1 MHAGPVAGH
10 FGVGAGDAAGLGLG
24 FGMYEGVK
32 LAAKEQLG
40 YMYAV
45 LASGMDPTSPKGQAY
60 MKRLREAAE
69 DASFGTVFSRADVA
83 KMMPGV
89 AGMADVPLQQSLPFM
104 KGAIQFGEVERQF
117 GTAIGKNFGAS
128 ESAAAAIRMS
138 HMLGITDP
146 EKMMPILNAMVPAST
161 TTEKSPEEL
170 TRVLQYM
177 LGSAAGVGMSQSESI
192 NLGALGGILMPGTRA
207 GTSLNMML
215 TGMMPKGGAGAGTR
229 MHRGA
234 AQRASLLQKM
244 GLLDPA
250 THQLFRD
257 AQGGMLE
264 PMIEHLQDYLK
275 KNPKSAYGDFVS
287 VFQQRGARMA
297 YELARNP
304 KMVDMARELE
314 TRQTNFAEMGGV
326 AGAQGKQ
333 NEALTNQALRA
344 WSNLKTIVTDMAE
357 GTIPGLTAALK
368 GLNAGLEAVRG
379 FSEQHKGIA
388 TAAGYGGEVLGAYAG
403 FRVLK
408 KMLGWFGGGGS
419 GGAAASG
426 AAGAAEAAGAG
437 IGAGAA
443 AAGGVTVGGVVAALG
458 GVGAIAGA
466 YSYLFGK
473 SLEQARDPNFQRRFW
488 DPSEGTVFAPSG
500 PSQEV
505 TPSVGEHGRAGLPD
519 AGVLGSVGDKVS
531 SAVDAGAAKTTEA
544 TTAVA
549 HAVEAAKAAI
559 VSAIQSIH
567 LNIDGKAIAGA
578 VMGHMSHEA
587 GKPPADAGSIDTR
600 LAPLYPAHSGAF

>member
-1 MHAGPVAGH
+1 
-10 FGVGAGDAAGLGLG
+10 
-24 FGMYEGVK
+24 
-32 LAAKEQLG
+32 
-40 YMYAV
+40 
-45 LASGMDPTSPKGQAY
+45 
-60 MKRLREAAE
+60 
-69 DASFGTVFSRADVA
+69 
-83 KMMPGV
+83 
-89 AGMADVPLQQSLPFM
+89 
-104 KGAIQFGEVERQF
+104 
-117 GTAIGKNFGAS
+117 
-128 ESAAAAIRMS
+128 
-138 HMLGITDP
+138 
-146 EKMMPILNAMVPAST
+146 
-161 TTEKSPEEL
+161 
-170 TRVLQYM
+170 
-177 LGSAAGVGMSQSESI
+177 
-192 NLGALGGILMPGTRA
+192 
-207 GTSLNMML
+207 
-215 TGMMPKGGAGAGTR
+215 
-229 MHRGA
+229 
-234 AQRASLLQKM
+234 
-244 GLLDPA
+244 
-250 THQLFRD
+250 
-257 AQGGMLE
+257 
-264 PMIEHLQDYLK
+264 
-275 KNPKSAYGDFVS
+275 
-287 VFQQRGARMA
+287 
-297 YELARNP
+297 
-304 KMVDMARELE
+304 
-314 TRQTNFAEMGGV
+314 MGGV